1 MQRKLLTNGNAFK
14 RTDGRWCGVVWYMD
28 EHGERKRKSFS
39 GTTKQAVNRKMTE
52 YVSDFEN
59 QIIDSDESK
68 KMLKDS
74 MQNWLQVFKFPSVE
88 PTTYDRCE
96 CSAKN
101 QVYPLLGE
109 KAVGDINSADIK
121 NLLNYWMNKGYA
133 YTTVKKAYVVLNE
146 YFRYLYREE
155 LISKNPMANV
165 EMIKK
170 SNFLSAQNKENLPT
184 NETVTVFTAEE
195 IEKFKEECF
204 KCWGTGKRLYQQ
216 SAAYI
221 LMLNTGLRTGELLG
235 LLNSDIDL
243 ENKTLTVR
251 QGVKE
256 VSRRN
261 GVEFTSG
268 REIKIGKP
276 KSTASKRTVPL
287 NRTAIEMIEEL
298 RREAYYGENT
308 PLVADENGDYTRPVN
323 FRKRYYRILKA
334 AGIEQKG
341 LHSLRHTFATNL
353 VNGIKQSDGS
363 IKSLTPRQ
371 VADLLGHSTSQIT
384 ELYYVKKDTSRLNGI
399 TEGFEM

>member
-1 MQRKLLTNGNAFK
+1 M
-14 RTDGRWCGVVWYMD
+14 
-28 EHGERKRKSFS
+28 
-39 GTTKQAVNRKMTE
+39 
-52 YVSDFEN
+52 
-59 QIIDSDESK
+59 
-68 KMLKDS
+68 
-74 MQNWLQVFKFPSVE
+74 
-88 PTTYDRCE
+88 
-96 CSAKN
+96 
-101 QVYPLLGE
+101 
-109 KAVGDINSADIK
+109 GDITSADIK

-155 LISKNPMANV
+155 LIPKNSMANV

-204 KCWGTGKRLYQQ
+204 KCWGTGKRMYQQ

-243 ENKTLTVR
+243 ENRTLAIR

-261 GVEFTSG
+261 GAEFTSG

-287 NRTAIEMIEEL
+287 NKTAIEMIEEL
-298 RREAYYGENT
+298 RRESYYGENT
-308 PLVADENGDYTRPVN
+308 PLVSDENGGYTRPVN
-323 FRKRYYRILKA
+323 FRKRYYRILKS

-353 VNGIKQSDGS
+353 VNGIKQADGT

-384 ELYYVKKDTSRLNGI
+384 ELYYVKKDTSRLNEI

>member
-28 EHGERKRKSFS
+28 EYGERKRKSFS
-39 GTTKQAVNRKMTE
+39 GTTKQAVNRKMTD
-52 YVSDFEN
+52 YVVDFEN
-59 QIIDSDESK
+59 QITESDESK
-68 KMLKDS
+68 KTLCSS
-74 MQNWLQVFKFPSVE
+74 MQNWLKVFKFPSVE

-96 CSAKN
+96 CSAKY
-101 QVYPLLGE
+101 QIYPLLGE
-109 KAVGDINSADIK
+109 KTVGDVTAADIK
-121 NLLNYWMNKGYA
+121 NMLNFWMNKGYA

-155 LISKNPMANV
+155 LIPKNPMANV
-165 EMIKK
+165 EMLKK

-195 IEKFKEECF
+195 IEKFKAEAFSTF
-204 KCWGTGKRLYQQ
+204 KDGKRKYQQ
-216 SAAYI
+216 AAAYI

-256 VSRRN
+256 ISRRD
-261 GVEFTSG
+261 GADFTSG

-276 KSTASKRTVPL
+276 KSTASMRTVPL
-287 NRTAIEMIEEL
+287 NHTAIEMIEDL
-298 RREAYYGENT
+298 RNEAYFGENT
-308 PLVADENGDYTRPVN
+308 PLVCDENGNYTRPVN

-353 VNGIKQSDGS
+353 VNGIKQADGS

>member
-68 KMLKDS
+68 KKLKDS
-74 MQNWLQVFKFPSVE
+74 MQNWLRVFKFPSVE
-88 PTTYDRCE
+88 PTTYDRSE
-96 CSAKN
+96 CSAKH
-101 QVYPLLGE
+101 QIYPLLGN
-109 KAVGDINSADIK
+109 KAVGDITSADIK

-155 LISKNPMANV
+155 LIPKNPMANV

-170 SNFLSAQNKENLPT
+170 SNFLSAQNKENLPN

-204 KCWGTGKRLYQQ
+204 RCWGTGKRLYQQ

-261 GVEFTSG
+261 GTEFTSG

-276 KSTASKRTVPL
+276 KSTAGKRTVPL
-287 NRTAIEMIEEL
+287 NKTAIEMIEEL
-298 RREAYYGENT
+298 RRETYFGENT
-308 PLVADENGDYTRPVN
+308 PLVW
-323 FRKRYYRILKA
+323 
-334 AGIEQKG
+334 
-341 LHSLRHTFATNL
+341 
-353 VNGIKQSDGS
+353 
-363 IKSLTPRQ
+363 
-371 VADLLGHSTSQIT
+371 
-384 ELYYVKKDTSRLNGI
+384 
-399 TEGFEM
+399 